1 MSKKKP
7 EYLLP
12 WDLPVSDHTWM
23 QQTSPKCR
31 GHAPLVRQSTDLS
44 VLSNDVFEDD
54 PEDVEV
60 NDTMSS
66 RTVSADKISTIEEAT
81 ENSTSNSEKAHSR
94 SLAIL
99 QRFYL
104 LAFSSWEAE
113 LICTDVN
120 SHFLTF
126 EHERRPFFHLFV
138 CQTQTWVN

>member
-1 MSKKKP
+1 M
-7 EYLLP
+7 
-12 WDLPVSDHTWM
+12 
-23 QQTSPKCR
+23 
-31 GHAPLVRQSTDLS
+31 VRQSTDLS

-104 LAFSSWEAE
+104 LAFSSWEGE
-113 LICTDVN
+113 LICTDVK
-120 SHFLTF
+120 SMTPKYPSLSDI
-126 EHERRPFFHLFV
+126 
-138 CQTQTWVN
+138 

>member
-1 MSKKKP
+1 M
-7 EYLLP
+7 
-12 WDLPVSDHTWM
+12 
-23 QQTSPKCR
+23 
-31 GHAPLVRQSTDLS
+31 VRQSTDLS

-104 LAFSSWEAE
+104 PAFSSID
-113 LICTDVN
+113 LHGCHIND
-120 SHFLTF
+120 
-126 EHERRPFFHLFV
+126 P
-138 CQTQTWVN
+138 